1 MSADWIDITVPLRT
15 GMVHW
20 PDDPDVRIQRIH
32 SMPDGDSLNV
42 TTLFMCVHTGTH
54 VDAPLHFLDGG
65 EGMDGLPL
73 AAVVG
78 RARVLAFSG
87 VGSIGA
93 PELARHHVR
102 PGERLL
108 LKTSNSSRCWRSH
121 EFVEDYVALNE
132 SGAEYLAERGV
143 ETAGIDYLSI
153 GPTGEEG
160 ERVHRALMAAGIW
173 IIEGLDLSAATA
185 GDYELIC
192 LPLRVPRADGAPAR
206 AIIRRISPGGPAG
219 VATE

>member
-20 PDDPDVRIQRIH
+20 PGDPDVRIQRIK
-32 SMPDGDSLNV
+32 SIADGDSLNV
-42 TTLFMCVHTGTH
+42 TTLSMCMHTGTH
-54 VDAPLHFLDGG
+54 IDAPLHFLDGG
-65 EGMDGLPL
+65 EGMDQMPL

-87 VGSIGA
+87 AGSIGA
-93 PELARHHVR
+93 PELARHHIR

-108 LKTSNSSRCWRSH
+108 LKTPNSGRCWRSH

-132 SGAEYLAERGV
+132 SGAEFLAERGV
-143 ETAGIDYLSI
+143 ETVGIDYLSI
-153 GPTGEEG
+153 GSPGDEG
-160 ERVHRALMAAGIW
+160 ERVHRVLMTAGVW
-173 IIEGLDLSAATA
+173 IIEGLDLSVVGA

-206 AIIRRISPGGPAG
+206 AIIRRAGPLASGGAI
-219 VATE
+219 E